1 MLFRESIF
9 LTGFPGFIAG
19 RLVERLTSSETQFFL
34 LVEPRFVNKAM
45 EEIELISEEQGVPL
59 EAFSL
64 VEGDITKPNLGMSK
78 EDLEVVRFE
87 TTQMFHLAAVYDLG
101 VDRDLAFSVNLE
113 GTRNVNELA
122 KNIKNLRRY
131 NY

>member
-1 MLFRESIF
+1 MMFRESIF
-9 LTGFPGFIAG
+9 MTGFPGFIAG
-19 RLVERLTSSETQFFL
+19 RLVERLANSETQFFL

-64 VEGDITKPNLGMSK
+64 VEGDITKPNLGMSD
-78 EDLEVVRFE
+78 EDLEVVQFE

-101 VDRDLAFSVNLE
+101 VDRD
-113 GTRNVNELA
+113 
-122 KNIKNLRRY
+122 
-131 NY
+131 